1 MHYEL
6 RELHRGRAV
15 DGVRYTSKNH
25 TWCGMNLRGL
35 PDGDTI
41 AFAGSTPLPARKDMV
56 LMAAYHARFQG
67 GRLAGRGLRPVP
79 LSIAA
84 RHRLVIGQR

>member
-6 RELHRGRAV
+6 RELHRGTAV

-25 TWCGMNLRGL
+25 NCCEMNLRGL

-56 LMAAYHARFQG
+56 LMAAYHA
-67 GRLAGRGLRPVP
+67 
-79 LSIAA
+79 SKAA
-84 RHRLVIGQR
+84 VWPDEG